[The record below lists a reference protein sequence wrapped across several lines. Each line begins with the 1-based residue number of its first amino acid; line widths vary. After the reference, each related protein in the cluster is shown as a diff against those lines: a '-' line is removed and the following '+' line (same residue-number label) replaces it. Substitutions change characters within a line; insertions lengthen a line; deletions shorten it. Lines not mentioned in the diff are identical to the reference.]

1 MFERRRDAEGQ
12 AWYRVSLLYR
22 STEQIRSG
30 EMLTLD
36 KPPLRYDL
44 RFAGVETNEDGLIAE
59 ADRFDLFDRSIAV
72 LDELED
78 IYALENAA

>member
-59 ADRFDLFDRSIAV
+59 AVLFDRSIAV

>member
-1 MFERRRDAEGQ
+1 
-12 AWYRVSLLYR
+12 
-22 STEQIRSG
+22 
-30 EMLTLD
+30 MLTLD
-36 KPPLRYDL
+36 NPPLRYDL

-59 ADRFDLFDRSIAV
+59 ADLFDLFDRSIAV